1 MISPERAISE
11 DADDAVRIVSGLL
24 RRGDHGEVFRERRTT
39 VAWSASEAGLL
50 HPSLSDERGT
60 AVRIRRGSETLLIA
74 RDGDGPEALREVV
87 RDAARRVGGSPFFK
101 ARPKAAPPPAPAP
114 EAGEEERTAALAA
127 AIARAFPDPRGLSL
141 SLSIA
146 RVRVTRAVVT
156 SRALVLCGSASRLV
170 ATGLVRRV
178 DGTRP
183 FAFQSAAA
191 FATAVDALSRAL
203 ADAARPAAA
212 APPPAGSTDVVF
224 SAAAASVFWHEVV
237 GHPLEAEGGERRSVL
252 ARVPNAVVG
261 PPGLFVTADPTRR
274 DLPGSFDY
282 DDEGTPARPVPLLE
296 EGRVTGLL
304 TDRRTGGAA
313 SNGHGRCPDY
323 RRPPRPRLSNLV
335 VPAGGLPLGA
345 LLERC
350 GSGLYV
356 REISSGSA
364 DPESGRFLLVVES
377 ADLVRRGRAGAPVAR
392 FSLSGDLL
400 SALRHLEAA
409 RGDAALPASGLDLCL
424 KGGDPVPVGGASPAI
439 LLRALAVAG
448 GGS

>member
-1 MISPERAISE
+1 LISPEREITE

-50 HPSLSDERGT
+50 QPAHSEERGT
-60 AVRIRRGSETLLIA
+60 AARIRRGREALLIA
-74 RDGDGPEALREVV
+74 RDGDGPEALRDVV
-87 RDAARRVGGSPFFK
+87 RDAARRAGGSPFFK
-101 ARPKAAPPPAPAP
+101 ARPKAAAPAP
-114 EAGEEERTAALAA
+114 PREAGEEERTAALAA

-170 ATGLVRRV
+170 ATGLVRRA

-183 FAFQSAAA
+183 FAFQSAAT
-191 FATAVDALSRAL
+191 FGNAVDALSRAL
-203 ADAARPAAA
+203 AEAARPVAA
-212 APPPAGSTDVVF
+212 APPPAGTTDVVL
-224 SAAAASVFWHEVV
+224 SPAAASVFWHEVV
-237 GHPLEAEGGERRSVL
+237 GHPLEAEGGEHRSVL

-274 DLPGSFDY
+274 DLPGSFDC

-304 TDRRTGGAA
+304 TDRRTAGGS
-313 SNGHGRCPDY
+313 SNGHGRCSDY

-335 VPAGGLPLGA
+335 VPAGGLPLAA

-356 REISSGSA
+356 REISSGST
-364 DPESGRFLLVVES
+364 DPESGRFLLVVEA
-377 ADLVRRGRAGAPVAR
+377 ADLVRRGKPAAPVSR
-392 FSLSGDLL
+392 FALSGDLL
-400 SALRHLEAA
+400 SALRHLEAE
-409 RGDAALPASGLDLCL
+409 RGDASLPASGLGLCL

-439 LLRALAVAG
+439 VLRALAVAG